1 MSNNNDGEVVDLAE
15 VRAAPV
21 PGVVGLLEVYLE
33 RARAGEL
40 RSVAIAGAMVGQTTL
55 SGYELGDQVAA
66 DLCLALLARIRE
78 VFGGD
83 ACAAVGALLDEVD
96 PLGAWAAAE
105 STR

>member
-66 DLCLALLARIRE
+66 DLCLALDRLKLRLVAPGLVE
-78 VFGGD
+78 
-83 ACAAVGALLDEVD
+83 AVIWEEDD
-96 PLGAWAAAE
+96 DD
-105 STR
+105 